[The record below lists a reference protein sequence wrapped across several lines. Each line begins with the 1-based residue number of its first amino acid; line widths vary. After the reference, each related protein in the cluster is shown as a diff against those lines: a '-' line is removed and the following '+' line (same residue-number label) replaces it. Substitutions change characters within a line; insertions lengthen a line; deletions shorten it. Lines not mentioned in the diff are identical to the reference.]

1 MDNPSTVRDAFQEYD
16 FGQPASLE
24 LLANAE
30 AKLGHRLPPVLRNYF
45 LAFNGFKGP
54 TGSDFFYT
62 IDHLVEMTLFFRS
75 EDYLP
80 KFLHGAVALGDDGT
94 GPCWLIR
101 LDRPDTIIEWDAEW
115 GDDFEVLQGSLVEIW
130 LARKAVYDGIQAR
143 AS

>member
-1 MDNPSTVRDAFQEYD
+1 MDNPSTVRDAFREYG

-54 TGSDFFYT
+54 TDSDFFYT
-62 IDHLVEMTLFFRS
+62 VDHLVEMTLFFRS
-75 EDYLP
+75 EDYFP

-101 LDRPDTIIEWDAEW
+101 LDQPDTIIEWDAEW